1 MFGTKKT
8 WGVLLCLQSAVAF
21 IGAAFM
27 IYVGVAKG
35 WGDDLMFF
43 AAISG
48 LFSWGLYSLGSA
60 LLRD

>member
-1 MFGTKKT
+1 MT
-8 WGVLLCLQSAVAF
+8 
-21 IGAAFM
+21 
-27 IYVGVAKG
+27 YEGVATG

-48 LFSWGLYSLGSA
+48 LISWGLYSLGSA